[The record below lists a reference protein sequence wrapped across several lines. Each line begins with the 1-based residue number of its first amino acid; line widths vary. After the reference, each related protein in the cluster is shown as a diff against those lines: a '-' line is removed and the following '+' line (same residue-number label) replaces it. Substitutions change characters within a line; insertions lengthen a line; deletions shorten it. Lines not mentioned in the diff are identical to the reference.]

1 MVKSTTK
8 FILQEQAKLVN
19 VINITLV
26 SIVQVGPGVDNVT
39 IEGPGTL
46 YGNAEHGWA
55 YWSTYDN
62 RMSPYNDDG
71 SAPRTHC
78 LYVVNSH
85 NIVVRGGLQLHNAT
99 DWTFRWTFQQHFVD
113 SIDIFGDS
121 RFPNNDGFDPQSCQ
135 NVTLVNSKIN
145 VADDGICPKAD
156 ASMGPLT
163 NLYVKNVTI
172 RSSSRMP

>member
-1 MVKSTTK
+1 M
-8 FILQEQAKLVN
+8 N

-46 YGNAEHGWA
+46 YGNAEHL

-99 DWTFRWTFQQHFVD
+99 DWTFRMDNSSNIFVD
-113 SIDIFGDS
+113 SIDILGTHGFQITTVLI
-121 RFPNNDGFDPQSCQ
+121 PNRA
-135 NVTLVNSKIN
+135 K
-145 VADDGICPKAD
+145 
-156 ASMGPLT
+156 M
-163 NLYVKNVTI
+163 
-172 RSSSRMP
+172 